1 MATTTTASLKWNHTF
16 SIHLPPPSP
25 PRLLPTTTTTSFTR
39 PVKLSGALN
48 LNLQTSSKLSFKCF
62 IFTNKNK
69 NHVTTDL
76 DLSSDSK
83 TQNPFEVFANT
94 LLNAIKA
101 LRKPAVAA
109 VLLGLLLLYD
119 PNSALAASGG
129 RMGGRSFSSSSSSRS
144 YSVPRNSGGGFS
156 FSAPYY
162 APSPFGGGGGFYMG
176 PAVGVGSSFFFILMG
191 FAAFVLVSGV
201 LSDRS
206 EGGVLTATEKTSVL
220 KLQVGL
226 LGMGR
231 SLQMDLNRIAETAD
245 TSSSSGLS
253 YVLTETTL
261 ALLRHPSY
269 CISGYSAVDI
279 KRSMEDGE
287 KRFNQLSIEERG
299 KFDEETLVNVN
310 NIKKQSTSSQRANG
324 FSNEYIVITILV
336 AAEGVHKLPTI
347 NGSGDLKEAL
357 QKLGSIPSSK
367 ILAVEVLWTPQN
379 ENDTLSERELL
390 EDYPLLRPL

>member
-1 MATTTTASLKWNHTF
+1 MATTTASLKWNHTF
-16 SIHLPPPSP
+16 SIHLPPPPP
-25 PRLLPTTTTTSFTR
+25 PRLFPTTTTTSFTR

-48 LNLQTSSKLSFKCF
+48 LNLQTSSKLSVKCF

-253 YVLTETTL
+253 FVLTETTL

>member
-1 MATTTTASLKWNHTF
+1 MRSSIQNNSCLATTRPIHNHPDFPPTIHKLNTFSSSSHHHQQKYLPPKTQTQSQTHNLSISISYMATTIASLKWNHTF

-25 PRLLPTTTTTSFTR
+25 PRLLPTTATSFTR
-39 PVKLSGALN
+39 PVKFSGTLN
-48 LNLQTSSKLSFKCF
+48 LNLQSSSKLSVKCF

-94 LLNAIKA
+94 LLNALKA

-129 RMGGRSFSSSSSSRS
+129 RMGGRSFSSNSSSSSRS

-206 EGGVLTATEKTSVL
+206 EGGVLTATEKTSVV
-220 KLQVGL
+220 KLQV
-226 LGMGR
+226 
-231 SLQMDLNRIAETAD
+231 
-245 TSSSSGLS
+245 
-253 YVLTETTL
+253 
-261 ALLRHPSY
+261 
-269 CISGYSAVDI
+269 
-279 KRSMEDGE
+279 
-287 KRFNQLSIEERG
+287 
-299 KFDEETLVNVN
+299 
-310 NIKKQSTSSQRANG
+310 
-324 FSNEYIVITILV
+324 
-336 AAEGVHKLPTI
+336 
-347 NGSGDLKEAL
+347 
-357 QKLGSIPSSK
+357 
-367 ILAVEVLWTPQN
+367 LW
-379 ENDTLSERELL
+379 E
-390 EDYPLLRPL
+390 

>member
-1 MATTTTASLKWNHTF
+1 MATTTASLKWNHTF

-39 PVKLSGALN
+39 PVKFSGALN
-48 LNLQTSSKLSFKCF
+48 LNLQTPSKLSVKCF

-129 RMGGRSFSSSSSSRS
+129 RMGGRSFSSSSSSSRS

-191 FAAFVLVSGV
+191 FAAFVLVSGI

-206 EGGVLTATEKTSVL
+206 EGGVLTATEKTSVI
-220 KLQVGL
+220 KLQVLWERILGL
-226 LGMGR
+226 FWFCLLTWVLLSDFDVWHVCLK
-231 SLQMDLNRIAETAD
+231 SL
-245 TSSSSGLS
+245 
-253 YVLTETTL
+253 
-261 ALLRHPSY
+261 
-269 CISGYSAVDI
+269 
-279 KRSMEDGE
+279 
-287 KRFNQLSIEERG
+287 
-299 KFDEETLVNVN
+299 
-310 NIKKQSTSSQRANG
+310 
-324 FSNEYIVITILV
+324 
-336 AAEGVHKLPTI
+336 
-347 NGSGDLKEAL
+347 
-357 QKLGSIPSSK
+357 
-367 ILAVEVLWTPQN
+367 W
-379 ENDTLSERELL
+379 NDCFV
-390 EDYPLLRPL
+390 

>member
-1 MATTTTASLKWNHTF
+1 MATTTASLKWNHTF
-16 SIHLPPPSP
+16 SIHLPPPPP
-25 PRLLPTTTTTSFTR
+25 PRLFPTTTTTSFTR

-48 LNLQTSSKLSFKCF
+48 LNLQTSSKLSVKCF

-191 FAAFVLVSGV
+191 FAAFVLVSGFFRIGRRV
-201 LSDRS
+201 VCLLPLRKPVCSSFRLGCWAW
-206 EGGVLTATEKTSVL
+206 GGHFKWILIGLL
-220 KLQVGL
+220 KLQ
-226 LGMGR
+226 
-231 SLQMDLNRIAETAD
+231 IH
-245 TSSSSGLS
+245 
-253 YVLTETTL
+253 L
-261 ALLRHPSY
+261 ALR
-269 CISGYSAVDI
+269 V
-279 KRSMEDGE
+279 
-287 KRFNQLSIEERG
+287 
-299 KFDEETLVNVN
+299 
-310 NIKKQSTSSQRANG
+310 
-324 FSNEYIVITILV
+324 
-336 AAEGVHKLPTI
+336 
-347 NGSGDLKEAL
+347 
-357 QKLGSIPSSK
+357 
-367 ILAVEVLWTPQN
+367 
-379 ENDTLSERELL
+379 
-390 EDYPLLRPL
+390 